1 MRFLA
6 LVRDTVT
13 PHTRADSPASLSSP
27 PRHLCRSPGPGPS
40 VASPSCPK
48 PHLSRAVKLT
58 PAQTTHIRALTR
70 TLQII
75 DATEPAARTRGY
87 APPRVPSPRIRERA
101 RVCAPRL
108 RPVALAAATALPRRQ
123 QPRRRRPPPPRR
135 AVRRAARAVAVERA
149 PRCRSSP
156 RASTRG
162 APSAAGAA
170 GSARYDA
177 SQAEPRRRRGRS
189 RSLPRAR
196 RSPPIRTRPWRP
208 SRPARKPQSLPEVPP
223 ERRGESV
230 AAVARP
236 MAVRAGL
243 IEARR

>member
-135 AVRRAARAVAVERA
+135 AGTPRRA
-149 PRCRSSP
+149 C
-156 RASTRG
+156 
-162 APSAAGAA
+162 
-170 GSARYDA
+170 
-177 SQAEPRRRRGRS
+177 RRRRASATVPVVAAREH
-189 RSLPRAR
+189 AR
-196 RSPPIRTRPWRP
+196 RSFCC
-208 SRPARKPQSLPEVPP
+208 
-223 ERRGESV
+223 RRGGQ
-230 AAVARP
+230 RP
-236 MAVRAGL
+236 LRRLAG
-243 IEARR
+243 

>member
-70 TLQII
+70 TLDIT
-75 DATEPAARTRGY
+75 DHRRHRTRR
-87 APPRVPSPRIRERA
+87 PDA
-101 RVCAPRL
+101 RVR
-108 RPVALAAATALPRRQ
+108 T
-123 QPRRRRPPPPRR
+123 
-135 AVRRAARAVAVERA
+135 AARAVAVERTA
-149 PRCRSSP
+149 RCRSSQ
-156 RASTRG
+156 RASKRG

-170 GSARYDA
+170 GSAGYDA

-223 ERRGESV
+223 ARRGESV

>member
-6 LVRDTVT
+6 LVRDT
-13 PHTRADSPASLSSP
+13 PHGHTRADSPASLSSP

-87 APPRVPSPRIRERA
+87 APPRVPSPRVRERA

-108 RPVALAAATALPRRQ
+108 RPVALAAAIALPRRQ

-135 AVRRAARAVAVERA
+135 GYAAPRVPSPSSERHGAGRRRARASVALLLLQARRAAPATTPRRLSLGGVEVGRARSRGRGGRHRSGRGHGG
-149 PRCRSSP
+149 PRGR
-156 RASTRG
+156 RASRRACRRCHPSGEVSRWRRWRG
-162 APSAAGAA
+162 LW
-170 GSARYDA
+170 RC
-177 SQAEPRRRRGRS
+177 ERG
-189 RSLPRAR
+189 
-196 RSPPIRTRPWRP
+196 
-208 SRPARKPQSLPEVPP
+208 
-223 ERRGESV
+223 
-230 AAVARP
+230 
-236 MAVRAGL
+236 
-243 IEARR
+243 

>member
-123 QPRRRRPPPPRR
+123 QPRRRRPPARAQPCHRARR
-135 AVRRAARAVAVERA
+135 PDARVHRAARAVAVERA
-149 PRCRSSP
+149 PWCRSSP
-156 RASTRG
+156 RASKRE
-162 APSAAGAA
+162 
-170 GSARYDA
+170 
-177 SQAEPRRRRGRS
+177 Q
-189 RSLPRAR
+189 AR
-196 RSPPIRTRPWRP
+196 RSFCC
-208 SRPARKPQSLPEVPP
+208 
-223 ERRGESV
+223 RRGGQ
-230 AAVARP
+230 RP
-236 MAVRAGL
+236 L
-243 IEARR
+243 RRLAS

>member
-123 QPRRRRPPPPRR
+123 QPRRRRPPARAQPCHRARR
-135 AVRRAARAVAVERA
+135 PDARVRRAARAVAVERA

-156 RASTRG
+156 RASTHG

-189 RSLPRAR
+189 RSL
-196 RSPPIRTRPWRP
+196 T
-208 SRPARKPQSLPEVPP
+208 PA
-223 ERRGESV
+223 G
-230 AAVARP
+230 AAVATDP
-236 MAVRAGL
+236 DAAMAALTAGAHAAEPAGGATRA
-243 IEARR
+243 AR